1 MGKMSEVVGPEGL
14 NSYSL
19 IFQPG
24 FLCTC
29 EESSYDLLAL
39 CTRWFLKGK
48 ALLEL
53 GTANHLNAFNLY
65 LNVVPWLKN
74 GPRSCAP

>member
-24 FLCTC
+24 FLCTFD
-29 EESSYDLLAL
+29 ESGYDLLPL
-39 CTRWFLKGK
+39 CTSWFLDGK
-48 ALLEL
+48 AKVDILEL
-53 GTANHLNAFNLY
+53 RSANHLKALNLY
-65 LNVVPWLKN
+65 LNVVTWL
-74 GPRSCAP
+74 